1 MRIQVKRV
9 YEPTAKSDGFR
20 VLVDRLWPRGLSKS
34 DAKLDLWLPED
45 TSLQGTPD
53 RSAQDVRH
61 SLALTCKARG
71 EIQMIRPLVRIAAA
85 AMCGVIV
92 QVATPASGAW
102 ERFHGDAANRGFA
115 DVDTKPAA
123 GGSLS
128 VPGLGTFT
136 PGAGPVIA
144 PDGSVYLGTQEGK
157 VIALHA
163 DGKPFWSRDI
173 NKDESIV
180 ASPAVG
186 ADGSVYVIGAKSK
199 ITKIKLGTLGAKKTE
214 IASILYAFNATGA
227 LLARTPFPTRTGL
240 RGATTAPPNI
250 VSVGG
255 KEVIL
260 TPAIYRQPHG
270 VEMRLIGFVPT
281 GGVVLDQLVTLE
293 FGTPTG
299 GGEFTGIG
307 LDDALCLI
315 PPLGFVYCAIC
326 GFGQCDYNP
335 SVAPRVPPPMPGV
348 GVFTFAGGGA
358 PHVIVSNQL
367 HSIKGF
373 TATSAL
379 GLTDTFQIRDGGR
392 SLFSAPMVLPNGHTL
407 VSTGNREIVFAE
419 PNANKLSS
427 VRSPGLVY
435 GPATLT
441 VNGFAVVV
449 GELGLAVLNNSS
461 VVSQVSL
468 PPSHTSAAA
477 SRTHVFVST
486 TDAFIT
492 LDADAQLELQKF
504 DWVGGGK
511 SPPAIGPDGRVYAIA
526 SDILF
531 IFPPPLKVSKPLP
544 HSTGAVLQK
553 DPGGQ

>member
-1 MRIQVKRV
+1 
-9 YEPTAKSDGFR
+9 
-20 VLVDRLWPRGLSKS
+20 
-34 DAKLDLWLPED
+34 
-45 TSLQGTPD
+45 
-53 RSAQDVRH
+53 
-61 SLALTCKARG
+61 
-71 EIQMIRPLVRIAAA
+71 MIRSLVRIAIV
-85 AMCGVIV
+85 AMCGAIV

-123 GGSLS
+123 SGSLS
-128 VPGLGTFT
+128 VPGLGTFA

-144 PDGSVYLGTQEGK
+144 PDRSVYLGTQEGK

-180 ASPAVG
+180 ASPAIG
-186 ADGSVYVIGAKSK
+186 ADGSVYVIGAKLK
-199 ITKIKLGTLGAKKTE
+199 ITKIKKLGTLGVTKTE
-214 IASILYAFNATGA
+214 IASTFYAFTSSGG
-227 LLARTPFPTRTGL
+227 LLARTSFPTRTGL
-240 RGATTAPPNI
+240 RGPTTAPPNI

-260 TPAIYRQPHG
+260 TPAIYRQSHG
-270 VEMRLIGFVPT
+270 VEMRLIGFLPT
-281 GGVVLDQLVTLE
+281 GGVVLDQLVTHE

-299 GGEFTGIG
+299 GGEFNGISV
-307 LDDALCLI
+307 DDAVCLI
-315 PPLGFVYCAIC
+315 PPFGFVYCAIC
-326 GFGQCDYNP
+326 GFGQCDYSP

-358 PHVIVSNQL
+358 PHVIVSDQI

-373 TATSAL
+373 TATSAV
-379 GLTDTFQIRDGGR
+379 GLTDTFRIRDDRR
-392 SLFSAPMVLPNGHTL
+392 SLFSAPMVLPDGHTL

-419 PNANKLSS
+419 PNANKFSS
-427 VRSPGLVY
+427 VPSPGIVY

-449 GELGLAVLNNSS
+449 GESGLAVLNNGN

-468 PPSHTSAAA
+468 PPSYTSAAA

-531 IFPPPLKVSKPLP
+531 IFPPPLKVFKPLP
-544 HSTGAVLQK
+544 HATGAVLQK
-553 DPGGQ
+553 TPGGQ